1 MNGYVQN
8 KSPMWAHA
16 MKRTIGPGQKVPL
29 DELYEQYGKKHSLS
43 AGEEFVEWLRSVKL
57 KDTNKWNIV
66 LLADGEPIE
75 EDPKSEP
82 TENDAVT
89 KRIDDMDPL
98 DIVDLTVRKAREI
111 IPTCTNKKLLKLA
124 LNEANARA
132 HKDSLCN
139 ILRKR
144 IRELE
149 TVVRS

>member
-16 MKRTIGPGQKVPL
+16 MKRTIGPGQKIPL
-29 DELYEQYGKKHSLS
+29 NELFEQYGKKHSLS
-43 AGEEFVEWLRSVKL
+43 EGDEFVAWLRTVKL
-57 KDTNKWNIV
+57 KDHTKWSVV
-66 LLADGEPIE
+66 LLADDEVIVE
-75 EDPKSEP
+75 KEIVDVP
-82 TENDAVT
+82 TEDDVK

-98 DIVDLTVRKAREI
+98 EIVDLTVRKARELV
-111 IPTCTNKKLLKLA
+111 PVCKNKKLLKMA
-124 LNEANARA
+124 LRDANARS

-149 TVVRS
+149 TIVRN

>member
-16 MKRTIGPGQKVPL
+16 MKRTIGPGQKISL
-29 DELYEQYGKKHSLS
+29 SELFEQYGKKHSLS
-43 AGEEFVEWLRSVKL
+43 EGEEFVSWLKTVKL
-57 KDTNKWNIV
+57 KDHNKWSVV
-66 LLADGEPIE
+66 LLADGETIE
-75 EDPKSEP
+75 ADEIADVPAEDK
-82 TENDAVT
+82 VK

-98 DIVDLTVRKAREI
+98 DIVDLTVRQARDVVPI
-111 IPTCTNKKLLKLA
+111 CKNKQLLKMA
-124 LNEANARA
+124 LREANARA

-149 TVVRS
+149 TIVRN

>member
-16 MKRTIGPGQKVPL
+16 MKRTIGPGQKVDL

-43 AGEEFVEWLRSVKL
+43 VGEEFVAWLRNVKL
-57 KDTNKWNIV
+57 KDQNKWNIV
-66 LLADGEPIE
+66 LLADDEQIE
-75 EDPKSEP
+75 DDVAPEP
-82 TENDAVT
+82 TEDDTVT

-98 DIVDLTVRKAREI
+98 DIVDLTVRKAREL
-111 IPTCTNKKLLKLA
+111 IPTCTNRKLLKLS